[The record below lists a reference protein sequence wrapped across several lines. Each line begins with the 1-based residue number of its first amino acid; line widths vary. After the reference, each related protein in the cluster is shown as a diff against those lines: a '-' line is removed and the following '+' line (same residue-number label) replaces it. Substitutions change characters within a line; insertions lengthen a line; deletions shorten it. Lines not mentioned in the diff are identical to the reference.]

1 MRRRRS
7 GSERRKER
15 RSRQPGQ
22 ALDVA
27 ATLLWTRQRTHAR
40 THAAITRIFWMVVQ
54 VGSIGDGGA
63 YNGFPFFSFPNYDTL
78 VHNSRQFSLFFP
90 VLIILHLLPLPVLLE
105 FIHQSIR
112 SVSLSRL

>member
-1 MRRRRS
+1 MKVGGRRRRMMMRRRS

-63 YNGFPFFSFPNYDTL
+63 YNGFPFFSFPDYDTL
-78 VHNSRQFSLFFP
+78 VHNSRQFSLFFQ
-90 VLIILHLLPLPVLLE
+90 
-105 FIHQSIR
+105 F
-112 SVSLSRL
+112 

>member
-1 MRRRRS
+1 MMRRRS

-40 THAAITRIFWMVVQ
+40 THAAITRIFGWSFRSVALAMEVHTT
-54 VGSIGDGGA
+54 
-63 YNGFPFFSFPNYDTL
+63 GF
-78 VHNSRQFSLFFP
+78 HFSLFRITIP
-90 VLIILHLLPLPVLLE
+90 LYTILDNSRCFSSFDHLASSG
-105 FIHQSIR
+105 FACAS
-112 SVSLSRL
+112 